1 MTESPEKKTVADRV
15 ETLSDEVLDSIQ
27 AGQRAAMDAVRKF
40 VDTLDEV
47 TPNIVDESARKKVLD
62 AALDMVDQLVR
73 TQLEFLRKVIG
84 SAGEALRG

>member
-1 MTESPEKKTVADRV
+1 MTESPGKKTVAGRV

-27 AGQRAAMDAVRKF
+27 AGQRTVMDAVRKF

-62 AALDMVDQLVR
+62 AALDMVDQLVT

>member
-27 AGQRAAMDAVRKF
+27 AGQRTAMDAVRKF

-47 TPNIVDESARKKVLD
+47 TPNLVDESARKKVLD
-62 AALDMVDQLVR
+62 AALDMVDQLV
-73 TQLEFLRKVIG
+73 TAQLEFLRKVIG
-84 SAGEALRG
+84 SAGEALRS

>member
-1 MTESPEKKTVADRV
+1 MTESPDKKTVAGRV
-15 ETLSDEVLDSIQ
+15 ETLSDEVLESIQ
-27 AGQRAAMDAVRKF
+27 AGQRTAMDGVRKF

>member
-15 ETLSDEVLDSIQ
+15 ESLSDEVLDSIQ
-27 AGQRAAMDAVRKF
+27 AGQRAAMDVVRKF

-47 TPNIVDESARKKVLD
+47 TPNLVDESARKKVLD
-62 AALDMVDQLVR
+62 AALDMVDQLVT

-84 SAGEALRG
+84 SAGEALRS

>member
-15 ETLSDEVLDSIQ
+15 ETLSDEVLESIQ
-27 AGQRAAMDAVRKF
+27 AGQRTAMDAVRKF

-47 TPNIVDESARKKVLD
+47 VPNLVDASGRKKVLD

>member
-15 ETLSDEVLDSIQ
+15 ETLSDEVLESIQ
-27 AGQRAAMDAVRKF
+27 AGQRTVMDAVRKF

-47 TPNIVDESARKKVLD
+47 VPNLVDESARKKVLD
-62 AALDMVDQLVR
+62 GALDMVDQLVT
-73 TQLEFLRKVIG
+73 TQLELLRKVVG

>member
-1 MTESPEKKTVADRV
+1 MTESPDKKTVAGRV

-27 AGQRAAMDAVRKF
+27 AGQRTAMDAVRKF

-62 AALDMVDQLVR
+62 AALDMVDQLVT

>member
-1 MTESPEKKTVADRV
+1 MTESPGKKTVAGRV

-27 AGQRAAMDAVRKF
+27 AGQRTAMDAVRKF

>member
-1 MTESPEKKTVADRV
+1 MTESSEKKTVAERV
-15 ETLSDEVLDSIQ
+15 ESLSDEVLDLIQ
-27 AGQRAAMDAVRKF
+27 AGQRTVMDAVRKF

-84 SAGEALRG
+84 SAGEALRS

>member
-27 AGQRAAMDAVRKF
+27 AGQRTAMDAVRKF

-47 TPNIVDESARKKVLD
+47 TPNLVDESARKKVLD
-62 AALDMVDQLVR
+62 AALDMVDQLV
-73 TQLEFLRKVIG
+73 TVQLEFLRKVIG
-84 SAGEALRG
+84 SAGEALHG

>member
-27 AGQRAAMDAVRKF
+27 AGQRTAMDAVRKF

-47 TPNIVDESARKKVLD
+47 TPNLVDESARRKVLD
-62 AALDMVDQLVR
+62 AALDMVDQLV
-73 TQLEFLRKVIG
+73 TAQLEFLRKVIG
-84 SAGEALRG
+84 SAGEALRS